1 MKKRPYGNDDG
12 TEKSCGAVLYKMVEG
27 RPQYVL
33 VRGAVFGF
41 PKGHVEGNES
51 ELETASREVFEE
63 TGVHAEFDTGFRR
76 LVVYRSPRFVNGK
89 KNVVFFLA
97 ECPPDQNAAPQNEIK
112 VLVQKPYNDALRL
125 LRLDTLKQV
134 LIEADAYIRKKK
146 RNKNK

>member
-1 MKKRPYGNDDG
+1 MKKRPYGNEDK

-33 VRGAVFGF
+33 VSGAVFGF
-41 PKGHVEGNES
+41 PKGHVEGDES

-63 TGVHAEFDTGFRR
+63 TGVKADFDTDFRR

-97 ECPPDQNAAPQNEIK
+97 ECPPDQEPSPENEIK
-112 VLVQKPYNDALRL
+112 VLVMKPYYEALRL

-134 LIEADAYIRKKK
+134 LIEANAYIRKKNRK
-146 RNKNK
+146 TKQ